1 MRGFFLHLQPARGA
15 TASSF
20 PTFRNCNP
28 LNKGMK
34 YLEFTFTTHPATEVV
49 QDVLSAVLADIGFD
63 SFVHTDELDRPA
75 VGHAPNP
82 ESPELAAKAE
92 TDVFHCY
99 IQQDLFR
106 QEALDEALAAFPLP
120 DVEISYTL
128 AEAEDKDWNEEW
140 EKNYF
145 KPIRIGNDCLIRA
158 SFHEPEPGYT
168 YTIIIDPKMAFGT
181 GNHET
186 TYLMISW
193 MLEEPLVGKRLLD
206 MGCGT
211 AVLAILARMK
221 GAEKVVA
228 IDIDEW
234 AYENALENIRLN
246 HTAEIEVALGGA
258 ERIAAFA
265 PLEVIFANINR
276 NILLQDMHHYAE
288 ALQPGGQLFMSG
300 FYVEDLSIIEAECQR
315 NGLRVEG
322 YKERHNWVAVKVLK
336 A

>member
-1 MRGFFLHLQPARGA
+1 MNYYELRFTYQSPIE
-15 TASSF
+15 TEI
-20 PTFRNCNP
+20 
-28 LNKGMK
+28 LN
-34 YLEFTFTTHPATEVV
+34 
-49 QDVLSAVLADIGFD
+49 DVLAAELGEIGFESFTQDEQGLQGYISDQLYDEAVL
-63 SFVHTDELDRPA
+63 
-75 VGHAPNP
+75 
-82 ESPELAAKAE
+82 KE
-92 TDVFHCY
+92 T
-99 IQQDLFR
+99 
-106 QEALDEALAAFPLP
+106 LAAFPLEETTIHYVCTP
-120 DVEISYTL
+120 VES
-128 AEAEDKDWNEEW
+128 KDWNEEW

-193 MLEEPLVGKRLLD
+193 MLEEQLAGKRLLD

-234 AYENALENIRLN
+234 AYTNALENIRLN

-265 PLEVIFANINR
+265 PFEVIFANINR
-276 NILLQDMHHYAE
+276 NILLQDMRHYAE
-288 ALQPGGQLFMSG
+288 ALQPAGQLFMSG
-300 FYVEDLSIIEAECQR
+300 FYLEDLPVIAEECQR

-322 YKERHNWVAVKVLK
+322 YKERHNWVAVKVAK

>member
-1 MRGFFLHLQPARGA
+1 MNYYELRFTYQSPIE
-15 TASSF
+15 TEI
-20 PTFRNCNP
+20 
-28 LNKGMK
+28 LN
-34 YLEFTFTTHPATEVV
+34 
-49 QDVLSAVLADIGFD
+49 DVLAAELGEIGFESFTQDEQGLQGYISDQLFDEAVLKD
-63 SFVHTDELDRPA
+63 T
-75 VGHAPNP
+75 
-82 ESPELAAKAE
+82 LA
-92 TDVFHCY
+92 T
-99 IQQDLFR
+99 
-106 QEALDEALAAFPLP
+106 FPLEETTIHYVCTP
-120 DVEISYTL
+120 VESR
-128 AEAEDKDWNEEW
+128 DWNEEW

-158 SFHEPEPGYT
+158 SFHEPEEGYA

-193 MLEEPLVGKRLLD
+193 MLEESLVGKRLLD

-221 GAEKVVA
+221 GAKKVVA

-246 HTAEIEVALGGA
+246 HTEEIEVALGGA

-265 PLEVIFANINR
+265 PFEVIFANINR
-276 NILLQDMHHYAE
+276 NILLQDMHYYAE
-288 ALQPGGQLFMSG
+288 ALQSCGQLFMSG
-300 FYVEDLSIIEAECQR
+300 FYLEDLPIIEEECRR

-322 YKERHNWVAVKVLK
+322 YKERHNWVAVKVVK